1 MKKKKA
7 IYLCSFL
14 IFAVLIGFAI
24 VIIFNCK
31 NRDSIKTEMYVLSQR
46 HGYFPGAYEY
56 DGELYSR
63 SVDGIVKYNENKE
76 KTEIIKVD
84 SEFFDYTIS
93 NNRIYLVSFGDGTA
107 FLSTFSMS
115 GEPLSKQQKLPVKS
129 LSMIGVVDNYLI
141 GNTSTEKDK
150 RIFKVFDME
159 HGLKETDIT
168 LSEYA
173 EKSREYCSYGFDFIL
188 ASLENDGYFV
198 YNNDFIKSSSE
209 RYLAA
214 NDKYFAYVYN
224 IVSPTIE
231 FLDIDSGE
239 IKKINNSQL
248 YPYSKVVF
256 SHLDGDILTVSF
268 SQNSPNFWDDN
279 NLLEGTNKL
288 KYHRYD
294 AYAVINLKT
303 GKVVKKHKFD
313 TYERIIFI
321 NDEKIITYKDGKYIE
336 YSADSFKKISEQD
349 ASEIKAD
356 GRYIFYSHNNYI
368 FIFDDNTGEMINRIS
383 AL

>member
-1 MKKKKA
+1 MKKKK
-7 IYLCSFL
+7 ILYLCLFL
-14 IFAVLIGFAI
+14 IFAVLVGFVI
-24 VIIFNCK
+24 VLIFNCK
-31 NRDSIKTEMYVLSQR
+31 NRDSLKTEMHVLSQR

-56 DGELYSR
+56 DGALYSR

-76 KTEIIKVD
+76 KTEIIKVESD
-84 SEFFDYTIS
+84 FFDYTIS

-115 GEPLSKQQKLPVKS
+115 GEPLSKQQKLPVES

-141 GNTSTEKDK
+141 GNISTEKDK
-150 RIFKVFDME
+150 RTFKVFNME
-159 HGLKETDIT
+159 NGLKETDIT

-173 EKSREYCSYGFDFIL
+173 EKSRSYFSYGSDFIS

-209 RYLAA
+209 RYLSA

-224 IVSPTIE
+224 IVSPKIE

-268 SQNSPNFWDDN
+268 SRNSTNFWDDN
-279 NLLEGTNKL
+279 NLLEGTDKL

-294 AYAVINLKT
+294 ACAVINLKT

-313 TYERIIFI
+313 TYERIIFVD
-321 NDEKIITYKDGKYIE
+321 DENIITYKDGKYIE
-336 YSADSFKKISEQD
+336 YSAYSFKKISERD
-349 ASEIKAD
+349 ASEIKED
-356 GRYIFYSHNNYI
+356 GSYIFYSQSNYI
-368 FIFDDNTGEMINRIS
+368 FIFDDNTGKMINRIS
-383 AL
+383 VL